1 MEKIK
6 SLNRYQKAVLIV
18 MIAMALV
25 FAGIY
30 SMTISRVGF
39 AYRGAILVPSQENGS
54 TVYSGRVQGRQAR
67 FTVSEDKTV
76 VFQHGDK
83 TYGEYTIDMAI
94 NSCTKAYQEKNPNNV
109 LEKIEPLRIL
119 RETDKAVLVKYQ
131 SPDDAVQKLTEW
143 LPKSKCEIEQGKDNH
158 RYVMSVAKGIIEDK
172 RIPILKVN
180 PLIKK

>member
-1 MEKIK
+1 
-6 SLNRYQKAVLIV
+6 
-18 MIAMALV
+18 
-25 FAGIY
+25 
-30 SMTISRVGF
+30 
-39 AYRGAILVPSQENGS
+39 
-54 TVYSGRVQGRQAR
+54 
-67 FTVSEDKTV
+67 
-76 VFQHGDK
+76 
-83 TYGEYTIDMAI
+83 MAI